1 MKETLVEYL
10 RSYKPRYW
18 LIEGRLEKKSGA
30 NPYAMVHTLRHSF
43 AKHLPEQR
51 NMQGMEGHASVKTT
65 EIYMHVTEKGGNQI
79 QSPLDHLD
87 PGDKRNRRN
96 GADTE

>member
-1 MKETLVEYL
+1 
-10 RSYKPRYW
+10 
-18 LIEGRLEKKSGA
+18 
-30 NPYAMVHTLRHSF
+30 
-43 AKHLPEQR
+43 
-51 NMQGMEGHASVKTT
+51 MQGMEGHASVKTT

-96 GADTE
+96 GATI

>member
-10 RSYKPRYW
+10 RSHKPRYW

-30 NPYAMVHTLRHSF
+30 NRYATVTTLRQ
-43 AKHLPEQR
+43 ALATQLLEQR
-51 NMQGMEGHASVKTT
+51 NMQGVAGYARVNTA
-65 EIYMHVTEKGGNQI
+65 EIYTHVTEKGGNQI

-96 GADTE
+96 GATI

>member
-10 RSYKPRYW
+10 RSYKPLYR
-18 LIEGRLEKKSGA
+18 LTEGLLEKKPGA
-30 NPYAMVHTLRHSF
+30 NRYATVHRLRQ
-43 AKHLPEQR
+43 ALATQLPEQR
-51 NMQGMEGHASVKTT
+51 KMQGMEGHASVKTT

-96 GADTE
+96 GATI